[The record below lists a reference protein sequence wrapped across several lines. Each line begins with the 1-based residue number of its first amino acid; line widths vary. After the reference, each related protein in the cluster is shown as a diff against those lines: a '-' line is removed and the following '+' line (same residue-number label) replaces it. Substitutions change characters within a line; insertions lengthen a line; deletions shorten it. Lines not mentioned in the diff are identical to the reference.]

1 MANRSDF
8 QTVLLVGALTL
19 LVGGAGL
26 YLGFNTSRTPRA
38 KGGTP
43 VPHVPDTGPIVY
55 EMRSVRSDPDRVR
68 LEWREIEGARAYRVT
83 VMSAEDESLF
93 ASPELTTTNWT
104 IPSDLR
110 TGLGSGN
117 IYHWKV
123 TVLGGP
129 GEPVRASEP
138 SVFATQ

>member
-26 YLGFNTSRTPRA
+26 YLGFNTNRAPRP
-38 KGGTP
+38 KGGGTA
-43 VPHVPDTGPIVY
+43 VPNVPDVGPIVY

-68 LEWREIEGARAYRVT
+68 FEWRDVDGASGYRVT
-83 VMSAEDESLF
+83 VLSAADESLF
-93 ASPELTTTNWT
+93 TSPEITTTNWT

-110 TGLGSGN
+110 SNLAPKTV
-117 IYHWKV
+117 YHWRV
-123 TVLGGP
+123 TVFGP
-129 GEPVRASEP
+129 GESLKFSDP
-138 SVFATQ
+138 SAFATQ